1 MPPDVFVPQKA
12 FILAAGF
19 GTRMRPL
26 TDHIPKPM
34 VEIAGRSLIY
44 RILDKL
50 TAAGVREVIVNTHY
64 HADVLQRHLEV
75 YPQQNFKIHISHEPQ
90 ILETG
95 GGVVKALPFFGQEP
109 FYVIAGDAFWTD
121 GKVPA
126 LVRLAQ
132 HWDERRMDILT
143 LMEPLSRMK
152 LTQGVGDYDLLPDGH
167 VRRSKDKTGQM
178 MWTNIR
184 INHPRLYTGAPSG
197 AFSFL
202 PLMDEAEQRGRFFAL
217 EHDGLWH
224 HISTPADRDA
234 VEASLTGAAR
244 GV

>member
-50 TAAGVREVIVNTHY
+50 HKTGVREVVVNTHY
-64 HADVLQRHLEV
+64 HADVLRGHLEA
-75 YPQQNFKIHISHEPQ
+75 YPQQNLKIHVSHEPQ

-121 GKVPA
+121 GNVPA
-126 LVRLAQ
+126 LLRLAQ
-132 HWDERRMDILT
+132 HWDDQKMDILT

-152 LTQGVGDYDLLPDGH
+152 LTAGVGDYDLLPDGH
-167 VRRSKDKTGQM
+167 ARRSKDKTGQM

-184 INHPRLYTGAPSG
+184 INHPRLYAGAPSG

-202 PLMDEAEQRGRFFAL
+202 PLMDEAERQGRFFAL
-217 EHDGLWH
+217 EHDGVWH

-234 VEASLTGAAR
+234 VDAAVAASG
-244 GV
+244 GG